1 MVGLQCRCICLENIS
16 AMEEYKVNKDKTKK
30 VPISLIVDDPAPVV
44 SVYHAHS
51 DTGMTKDGRPLIP
64 HVSNDFLRSFCD
76 ITERHGIKGKFSVV
90 PMPGNQGDIVNGIHG
105 VDNSQVEEWLCM
117 VKERLMPGF
126 TVGPEML
133 THNNAVDIK
142 TGKELEQK
150 EDKWAAAQD
159 RTTLTPYI
167 TRALSLLK
175 EVGIHAFG
183 VTSPWSFAIEVEDE
197 YTAAI
202 SQAVYEVSGRTEAW
216 YFLQSL
222 LDVAN
227 ARPWISYEQDG
238 RTVVSIPA
246 TVQEHIWQTID
257 TTETSDAYICS
268 VADELITED
277 GKEGEIIRV
286 LECGGY
292 PILLTHW
299 QSLVSNGLG
308 TGMKVLDEVG
318 RRINKNLSDR
328 VTWMSFE
335 EILQMVIEEKEAYRV
350 LK

>member
-1 MVGLQCRCICLENIS
+1 M
-16 AMEEYKVNKDKTKK
+16 NKQKMTKI
-30 VPISLIVDDPAPVV
+30 PISLIIDDPAPVV

-64 HVSNDFLRSFCD
+64 HFSNDFLSTFCD

-105 VDNSQVEEWLCM
+105 VDDWQVEEWLCM
-117 VKERLMPGF
+117 VKERLMQSF

-133 THNNAVDIK
+133 THNNVVDLK
-142 TGKELEQK
+142 TGKELLLK
-150 EDKWAAAQD
+150 EDKWAAMQD

-167 TRALSLLK
+167 AHALSLLK

-183 VTSPWSFAIEVEDE
+183 VTSPWYFGIEVEDE

-202 SQAVYEVSGRTEAW
+202 SQAVYEVSGKTKAW
-216 YFLQSL
+216 YFLRERF
-222 LDVAN
+222 DVPN
-227 ARPWISYEQDG
+227 ARPWIAYEQEG
-238 RTVVSIPA
+238 RTLVSIPA
-246 TVQEHIWQTID
+246 TVREHIWQTID
-257 TTETSDAYICS
+257 TTETSEAYICN

-286 LECGGY
+286 LESGGY

-308 TGMKVLDEVG
+308 TGLRVLDEVG
-318 RRINKNLSDR
+318 KRINRNLADR
-328 VTWMSFE
+328 VEWMSFE
-335 EILQMVIEEKEAYRV
+335 EILQMVMEDKEAYR
-350 LK
+350 